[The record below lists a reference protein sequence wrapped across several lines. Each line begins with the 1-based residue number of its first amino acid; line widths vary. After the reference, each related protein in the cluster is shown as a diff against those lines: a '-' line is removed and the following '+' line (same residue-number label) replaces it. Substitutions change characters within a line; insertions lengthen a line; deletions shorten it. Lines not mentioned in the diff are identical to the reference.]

1 MAAKELGISL
11 DLIRILPTNSM
22 TSPNSCMTGGSIT
35 TEYNCQVKQLLA
47 NTSTYIIS
55 DVYHISLYVKPLLF
69 VILFCAI
76 RWKGIQ
82 RCWSGLIIV

>member
-35 TEYNCQVKQLLA
+35 SEYNCQVKHLLT
-47 NTSTYIIS
+47 NTSVYIIT
-55 DVYHISLYVKPLLF
+55 DVY
-69 VILFCAI
+69 
-76 RWKGIQ
+76 Q
-82 RCWSGLIIV
+82 